1 MALGEFIKSKLNK
14 NAPLIFIVGG
24 MAIDGVNPGDYMKSL
39 GFTNLKD
46 FNIYNIQKTHVQNAD
61 GNVLNAWKECEAI
74 LKKEGISPSKKIMIG
89 YSLGAAH
96 IDPVLNKTGS
106 NYWDLVISAGAYLP
120 KKSGNTYN
128 DTRDMIKKLTN
139 YDKNGNPISSK
150 FVYIHANKVSGDKN
164 GDGQALSI
172 QSEIESLIPKSN
184 SYQNSSNKHR
194 ETVTASANWI
204 KSNVIISKDGTAKIK
219 IQTPSS
225 NTKANPT
232 TSNTSSDLGN
242 VLQNQIND
250 GLTVKTKTE
259 TQKSKGPTT
268 SQSDKCE
275 TNEKRPAVKKSN
287 AAASN
292 AGNIKTDAP
301 PPSKNEKPQFSSNKY
316 NHRYYIL
323 PITYTEKIKED
334 FNSTNNFEDGV
345 MGTSDRAQKELEAKL
360 KTYSITGIGSVPIII
375 KALPEEA
382 QKIKKEKKF
391 WIQRD
396 NGPGVTLDIADISE
410 IKSENIQKNQ
420 TVNFGFA
427 GSTKKPE
434 VKPQNTASE
443 RIVSHPD
450 TLENMVKKSGPW
462 YNRYWAYRLNSGP
475 NYGYEKF
482 ETTISD
488 KGIELISAVIPY
500 WAPPKDEKNPNGEPK
515 VKGDWKKLLNGVP
528 TINSPIDV
536 PIVLN
541 SYQSGVM
548 NNNIRYIYESENE
561 LHMTILESEII
572 NKGKLAI
579 GRGLNDSDALNK
591 VPDSSWANYPRW
603 SGIFAEHCLKNSAFT
618 LQEKLGT
625 NIDFYHRS
633 IISRGRLVNHPGNEV
648 MPWSKM
654 KELGVKNRIF
664 KPSKIWL
671 DPKYSNSEEYLEEKE
686 DSTIAIFIIG
696 YHINRNGTLT
706 DRGKKL
712 VNHINNNLKWSMA
725 TISAVPHHASNSTLC
740 YTDVLLYMDE
750 NGKIVTIGGNT
761 DIPDGDSSIK
771 SGNHI
776 AVKVTNFAK
785 FAKATASTYVNGSV
799 IVAKVKSGPK
809 PETYRE
815 SFGLANKLFTTPI
828 FKRYF
833 SVIEKSKTDKKY
845 SEKINSSYY
854 DKLLPYITDVN
865 ICSTANSAE
874 REDDTKLNGETTEP
888 EYISKDYTNPI
899 DMEPVNT
906 ENCKQLREKY
916 DLKSPVCIPGISAQ
930 ASTVRMT
937 EEELNTCK
945 GGLKPYQIANLMA
958 AIAASESTS
967 KYNIIGGSGNNYAG
981 KYQFGRTTALQDTFT
996 TGDNWKSKKVWN
1008 NNRLSRLKIGSLE
1021 QYLNCPI
1028 AQEIG
1033 MQEYIKLNYKYLQSG
1048 KNAIPKEK
1056 LDEMRCDKIAGL
1068 LAISHLVG
1076 ASAAKNFYK
1085 TNGKSNNSDGFGTRA
1100 SDYFR
1105 LGVNAVKGIFTHKK
1119 NKGINDR
1126 LQTICKGEKYFLYPG
1141 PLSNG
1146 LGLMV
1151 GNNSNTPNQTSN
1163 PNGGPNTAPQPVND
1177 NIQIGPGEYFVKI
1190 NPANVNIATI
1200 PLFGSPEKIGKEM
1213 YTPEEFLQVAD
1224 ALNGINCSYFED
1236 TLSASKNKFGVY
1248 YIPPFKNDAIT
1259 DVERDGVPAYK
1270 RSPVSLDVGYYAYID
1285 TNNYFK
1291 IATQK
1296 YLPVPNDSKYVFSVK
1311 VRATNSDSKNIAPGG
1326 GDRRPWSIIGNMDD
1340 GNMFVY
1346 IFKPDKSSEY
1356 VTRSQAV
1363 EKLLK
1368 LPGIKDS
1375 AFLDSGNSTCLY
1387 YGGKTIVKPGY
1398 KTFPNFLV
1406 WK

>member
-1 MALGEFIKSKLNK
+1 MAYGEFIESRLNK
-14 NAPLIFIVGG
+14 NAPLIFIIGG
-24 MAIDGVNPGDYMKSL
+24 KDIGGEKPGNYMKSL
-39 GFTNLKD
+39 GFDTLKD
-46 FNIYNIQKTHVQNAD
+46 FNIYNINRTQD
-61 GNVLNAWKECEAI
+61 GKVSQAWDECKSI
-74 LKKEGISPSKKIMIG
+74 LKSKGINPSKKILVG
-89 YSLGAAH
+89 YSLGAEYLEN
-96 IDPVLNKTGS
+96 IYPKEN
-106 NYWDLVISAGAYLP
+106 WDLVFSSGAAIPTY
-120 KKSGNTYN
+120 KGNYTSN
-128 DTRDMIKKLTN
+128 KNLITSLTTK
-139 YDKNGNPISSK
+139 DKNGKPVSSK
-150 FVYIHANKVSGDKN
+150 LVYVHSTRNDKRKN
-164 GDGQALSI
+164 GDGQLLKVVK
-172 QSEIESLIPKSN
+172 EYESLLPSAN
-184 SYQNSSNKHR
+184 NVPHSGNHAG
-194 ETVTASANWI
+194 TVNATANWI
-204 KSNVIISKDGTAKIK
+204 KNNITVNKDGSAKIK
-219 IQTPSS
+219 IQTPAS
-225 NTKANPT
+225 NTKANPD
-232 TSNTSSDLGN
+232 TSKKSEFGN
-242 VLQNQIND
+242 ILQGQLNNS
-250 GLTVKTKTE
+250 LTTE
-259 TQKSKGPTT
+259 TQVPKSKGPVT
-268 SQSDKCE
+268 SQSDKCD
-275 TNEKRPAVKKSN
+275 TNEKRPAVRKSN
-287 AAASN
+287 AAAAN
-292 AGNIKTDAP
+292 AGNIKKDAQP
-301 PPSKNEKPQFSSNKY
+301 PTKNEKPQFSSNKY

-323 PITYTEKIKED
+323 PITYTEKIKAD
-334 FNSTNNFEDGV
+334 TDSNSRLEDGL
-345 MGTSDRAQKELEAKL
+345 MGTSDRAQQQLEARL
-360 KTYSITGIGSVPIII
+360 KTYSITGIGATPIII

-382 QKIKKEKKF
+382 QKIKSEKKF
-391 WIQRD
+391 WMQRD
-396 NGPGVTLDIADISE
+396 NGPGVTLDINDISE

-434 VKPQNTASE
+434 IKPKNTASE

-500 WAPPKDEKNPNGEPK
+500 WKPPKDEKNPDNEPK
-515 VKGDWKKLLNGVP
+515 VKGDWKKLLNGIPV
-528 TINSPIDV
+528 INSPIDV

-706 DRGKKL
+706 DNGKKL

-761 DIPDGDSSIK
+761 DIPDGDFSIK

-785 FAKATASTYVNGSV
+785 FAKATANTYVNGSV

-828 FKRYF
+828 FKKYVG
-833 SVIEKSKTDKKY
+833 VIEKSKTDKRL

-854 DKLLPYITDVN
+854 DKLLPYITNVN

-874 REDDTKLNGETTEP
+874 REDDTKLDGETTEP
-888 EYISKDYTNPI
+888 EYISKDYINPL
-899 DMEPVNT
+899 DMEEVSK

-916 DLKSPVCIPGISAQ
+916 NLKIPVCIPGVSAQ
-930 ASTVRMT
+930 ATTKVMDSVEMNNCR
-937 EEELNTCK
+937 
-945 GGLKPYQIANLMA
+945 GGLTPAQIANLMA

-967 KYNIIGGSGNNYAG
+967 KYDIIGGSSNNYAG
-981 KYQFGRTTALQDTFT
+981 KYQFGRYTALKDTFT
-996 TGDNWKSKKVWN
+996 TSGSWKSKKVWN
-1008 NNRLSRLKIGSLE
+1008 NQRMSKLKIGSLT

-1033 MQEYIKLNYKYLQSG
+1033 MQQLIKLNYRYLQSG
-1048 KNAIPKEK
+1048 KNAISKEK
-1056 LDEMRCDKIAGL
+1056 INAMRCDELAGL
-1068 LAISHLVG
+1068 LAISHLLG
-1076 ASAAKNFYK
+1076 ATRAQRYYK
-1085 TNGKSNNSDGFGTRA
+1085 TDGKYEKSDGNGTKA
-1100 SDYFR
+1100 SDYFL
-1105 LGVNAVKGIFTHKK
+1105 LGANAVNGIFTHDKD
-1119 NKGINDR
+1119 KGINRR

-1146 LGLMV
+1146 LGLMESKS
-1151 GNNSNTPNQTSN
+1151 NTIPKQNTTTNSNI
-1163 PNGGPNTAPQPVND
+1163 NTAPQPVND
-1177 NIQIGPGEYFVKI
+1177 NIQISPGEYFIKI
-1190 NPANVNIATI
+1190 NPAKVNIVTI
-1200 PLFGSPEKIGKEM
+1200 PTSGPSELVGKKM
-1213 YTPEEFLQVAD
+1213 YTPEEYLEAANAV
-1224 ALNGINCSYFED
+1224 NGINCSYFED
-1236 TLSASKNKFGVY
+1236 TLSASKNKFGVH

-1270 RSPVSLDVGYYAYID
+1270 RTPVSRDVGYYAYID

-1311 VRATNSDSKNIAPGG
+1311 VRATNASSQNIAPRG
-1326 GDRRPWSIIGNMDD
+1326 GDNRPWTIIGNMDD

-1346 IFKPDKSSEY
+1346 IFKPNDSKQY
-1356 VTRSQAV
+1356 LTRYDAV
-1363 EKLLK
+1363 KKLLK

-1375 AFLDSGNSTCLY
+1375 AFLDSGGSTCLF
-1387 YGGKTIVKPGY
+1387 YGGETIVKPGY

-1406 WK
+1406 WE